1 MLSYQY
7 TLSIEQEHI
16 PQTLLIE
23 KSSSM
28 HNYWQLNICRML
40 YNLERTFTSYLTW
53 FQGIFIIQIL
63 TEIKWATRVP
73 KLRSGRMKSWAELLT
88 LTSFCLTGFHGPSL
102 RHRKRKNHDLRWRG
116 QVSGKKERQLTCVQ
130 FYLFSYAFHLLKPIT
145 AKFCYYSNSFHK
157 NIDE

>member
-1 MLSYQY
+1 MAIKYL
-7 TLSIEQEHI
+7 
-16 PQTLLIE
+16 
-23 KSSSM
+23 
-28 HNYWQLNICRML
+28 WML

-73 KLRSGRMKSWAELLT
+73 KLRSGRMKSWSRASDTHFLLLNRLSWPFPQT
-88 LTSFCLTGFHGPSL
+88 QKKKKSWF
-102 RHRKRKNHDLRWRG
+102 KMEDRW
-116 QVSGKKERQLTCVQ
+116 GKKERQLTCVQ